1 MMSIKVSNAKL
12 VKFSYHPLNAGN
24 ISQAKMKRVVDHK
37 MSQHWWTVS
46 CITKSNSWK
55 RLNVHI

>member
-1 MMSIKVSNAKL
+1 MSKSFETRIQNSLMMSIKVSNAKL

-37 MSQHWWTVS
+37 MSQH
-46 CITKSNSWK
+46 
-55 RLNVHI
+55 